1 MLISTLLGPRIASRR
16 RFALAAALAAVVYAG
31 AAPATAASGA
41 PREEGGR
48 AWPTSAQPHGGA
60 ADAAG
65 NGVRDSTAVMAAA
78 QRPVSAR
85 TLVFAGVGSA
95 VGLAVFVGGGWLTS
109 ALRSGRAGA
118 TRRPGR
124 DFSAADVVEEMM
136 RGRGR

>member
-1 MLISTLLGPRIASRR
+1 MLISTLLGPRIAARR

-31 AAPATAASGA
+31 AAPAAAA
-41 PREEGGR
+41 REEDGR
-48 AWPTSAQPHGGA
+48 TWPTSAQTHDGA
-60 ADAAG
+60 ADASAG
-65 NGVRDSTAVMAAA
+65 NAVRDSAAVTAAA

-109 ALRSGRAGA
+109 ALRTGRTGA

-124 DFSAADVVEEMM
+124 DFSAAEVVEEMM